1 MDVLSDAIAAMRL
14 GQPSSN
20 RLRARNDA
28 WCIRLDPYDGAGFH
42 IVLRGSCW
50 VLPDGG
56 DPVMLGPGDAV
67 LLPHGTGHVL
77 ADATADPTALAR
89 AVPFEQWRDEIIG
102 IDAQT
107 AEFEILCGKYRLD
120 RRGQHPLVEEL
131 PELIHLPSRVGDR
144 LELRAAIDLLGREL
158 DQRAPGSCIAVP
170 GLLDLL
176 LIYMVRSWMHEHR
189 TGIWSAA
196 LTDSVTAAALR
207 ALHTDPAA
215 PWTND
220 RLAVETGVSRATLA
234 RRFTALVGQPPM
246 GYLTWWRL
254 TRAAALLRET
264 GESLAA
270 IAEQVGYA
278 TPYAFSH
285 AFKRQFGT
293 TPGRYREKS
302 SAPAEPPAAARYRS
316 SGR

>member
-20 RLRARNDA
+20 RLRARNGA
-28 WCIRLDPYDGAGFH
+28 WCTRLDPYDGAGFH

-50 VLPDGG
+50 VLPEGG
-56 DPVMLGPGDAV
+56 DPVLLGPGDAV
-67 LLPHGTGHVL
+67 LLPHGTGHAL
-77 ADATADPTALAR
+77 ADAPVDAAALAR
-89 AVPFEQWRDEIIG
+89 AVPFEQWRDQILET
-102 IDAQT
+102 DAQT

-120 RRGQHPLVEEL
+120 RRGRHPLIDEL
-131 PELIHLPSRVGDR
+131 PALIHLPSRVGDR
-144 LELRAAIDLLGREL
+144 VELRAAIDLLGREL

-176 LIYMVRSWMHEHR
+176 LIYMIRAWMDEHR
-189 TGIWSAA
+189 TGIWPAA
-196 LTDSVTAAALR
+196 LSDSVTAAALR
-207 ALHTDPAA
+207 ALHTAPAA

-220 RLAVETGVSRATLA
+220 RLAVETGVSRATLT
-234 RRFTALVGQPPM
+234 RRFTSLVGQPPM

-264 GESLAA
+264 GEPLAA

-285 AFKRQFGT
+285 AFKRQFGI

-302 SAPAEPPAAARYRS
+302 SAPAEKVTHTVTIRR
-316 SGR
+316 